1 MLIGT
6 IQQRGKLMKQKGEE
20 RVVGEMEA
28 SD

>member
-1 MLIGT
+1 MLTGT
-6 IQQRGKLMKQKGEE
+6 IQQRRKLMKQKGEE